1 MIGKVMKRAAFNGCV
16 RYVMNKEEA
25 KLLSFDGVLLG
36 SLESIVQSFHTQRL
50 MKPKIKH
57 PVGHTSLSYSVDDK
71 ERLTD
76 IEMVKLAKEYMEG
89 MNIRDTQYILVR
101 HFDNGIPHV
110 HLVYNRIDNN
120 GKVISD
126 KNDRYRNEAVCKK
139 LKDKYGLTYG
149 KGKEKVK
156 QHKLRGKDKTKYQVY
171 HAVKGAL
178 DKSANWTDFNRLLKE
193 KGIAV
198 NLKYK
203 GQTSEVQGI
212 SFTAGTISFKG
223 SDLDRSFSYSKIDKL
238 LQEKQQKQQAEQR
251 QTNQSNSRP
260 SNQSGNKPSNERS
273 NQISNQSSQKE
284 DKNNAALLSNSDS
297 WGTGFIGHNYDPEE
311 EEFARRMRYEQEK
324 MNNKTNRKIGRS
336 R

>member
-57 PVGHTSLSYSVDDK
+57 PVGHIALSYSIEDK
-71 ERLTD
+71 DRLSD
-76 IEMVKLAKEYMEG
+76 GAMVTLAKEYMEG

-120 GKVISD
+120 GKTILD

-171 HAVKGAL
+171 NAVKGAL
-178 DKSANWTDFNRLLKE
+178 DKSKNWTDFNRLLKE
-193 KGIAV
+193 KGIEIV
-198 NLKYK
+198 FKYK

-212 SFTAGTISFKG
+212 SFTAGTVSFKG

-238 LQEKQQKQQAEQR
+238 LQERQLKQKAEQR
-251 QTNQSNSRP
+251 QTNQPGDKP
-260 SNQSGNKPSNERS
+260 SNQSANERTTQRTTS
-273 NQISNQSSQKE
+273 IQPSQE
-284 DKNNAALLSNSDS
+284 ADKNNAALLSNSDS
-297 WGTGFIGHNYDPEE
+297 WGTGFIAHNYDPEE

-324 MNNKTNRKIGRS
+324 INNNTKRKKGRS

>member
-16 RYVMNKEEA
+16 RYVMGKEKA

-36 SLESIVQSFHTQRL
+36 SIESIVQSFHIQRL

-57 PVGHTSLSYSVDDK
+57 PVGHIALSYSIEDK

-76 IEMVKLAKEYMEG
+76 IEMVRLAKEYMEG
-89 MNIRDTQYILVR
+89 MDIRDTQYILVR

-110 HLVYNRIDNN
+110 HLVYNRIDNK
-120 GKVISD
+120 GKTILD

-156 QHKLRGKDKTKYQVY
+156 QHRLRGKDKTKYQVY
-171 HAVKGAL
+171 NVVKGAL

-203 GQTSEVQGI
+203 GQTDEVQGI
-212 SFTAGTISFKG
+212 SFTIEKTTFKG
-223 SDLDRSFSYSKIDKL
+223 SDIDRSFSYSKLDKL
-238 LQEKQQKQQAEQR
+238 LQEKAQKQREKQEQS
-251 QTNQSNSRP
+251 QIKNQSN
-260 SNQSGNKPSNERS
+260 NQHVNNKPKG
-273 NQISNQSSQKE
+273 I
-284 DKNNAALLSNSDS
+284 
-297 WGTGFIGHNYDPEE
+297 
-311 EEFARRMRYEQEK
+311 RR
-324 MNNKTNRKIGRS
+324 
-336 R
+336 

>member
-36 SLESIVQSFHTQRL
+36 SVESIIQSFHTQRL

-76 IEMVKLAKEYMEG
+76 GEMVKLAKEYMEG
-89 MNIRDTQYILVR
+89 MNIKDTQYILVR

-156 QHKLRGKDKTKYQVY
+156 QHRLRGKDKTKYQVY
-171 HAVKGAL
+171 NAVKGAL
-178 DKSANWTDFNRLLKE
+178 DKSANWNDFNRLLKE

-212 SFTAGTISFKG
+212 SFTAGTVSFKG
-223 SDLDRSFSYSKIDKL
+223 SELDRSFSYSKIDKL
-238 LQEKQQKQQAEQR
+238 LQERQLKQQIEQR
-251 QTNQSNSRP
+251 QTSQSSTRP
-260 SNQSGNKPSNERS
+260 SNQPSQEA
-273 NQISNQSSQKE
+273 
-284 DKNNAALLSNSDS
+284 DKNNAALLSESDS
-297 WGTGFIGHNYDPEE
+297 WGTGFIAHGNDAEE

-324 MNNKTNRKIGRS
+324 INNKTNRKKGRT